1 MKKNIFIYLMMAMFS
16 LVLMSCNTKTDDNAQ
31 DNATQINY
39 DEVLYNIVFPQYGG
53 VHKENIIFND
63 EMGEIENEECL
74 NKAYVIDEKGNEPI
88 VEKLKK
94 KLNLNDEQVVGE
106 MGSPS
111 EEEFVRVYNNGYI
124 DYTKCELFN
133 PDQPDKAV
141 ELQLTD
147 KELNDIANG
156 FLREIGALDD
166 TMKIT
171 SYTEDKI
178 ENLTTHEEITIA
190 KTVNYTKYI
199 DGVEVYAPFAASIR
213 IDGNGEI
220 VKCYIP
226 NLNIK
231 EEIEID
237 DSYIVGEDEAYTQ
250 ATKLQG
256 KTAVNEVVDEITI
269 SDAKVMFWAEAYP
282 YSEERAIIPVYK
294 LEGKSYVNGKE
305 YGKALFYESAIKVEE

>member
-31 DNATQINY
+31 DNATQIKY

-53 VHKENIIFND
+53 VHKENIMFND
-63 EMGEIENEECL
+63 EMGGIENEECL
-74 NKAYVIDEKGNEPI
+74 NKAYVIDEKGNDSV
-88 VEKLKK
+88 VEKLKERC
-94 KLNLNDEQVVGE
+94 NLKDKQIVAQRGGTTEKE
-106 MGSPS
+106 Y
-111 EEEFVRVYNNGYI
+111 VRVYDNGYI
-124 DYTKCELFN
+124 DYTKGDFVDPDNPHKSKELT
-133 PDQPDKAV
+133 
-141 ELQLTD
+141 LSD
-147 KELNDIANG
+147 KELREIAND
-156 FLREIGALDD
+156 FLNDIGALEDN
-166 TMKIT
+166 MVIT
-171 SYTEDKI
+171 SYTEDRI
-178 ENLTTHEEITIA
+178 ENLTTHEEVLVA
-190 KTVNYTKYI
+190 KSVNYTKYI
-199 DGVEVYAPFAASIR
+199 DGVEIYAPFAASVR
-213 IDGNGEI
+213 IDGNGE
-220 VKCYIP
+220 VVRCYIP